1 MWDSE
6 NSHNFSN
13 EMNISSRTVIDQ
25 EIQLPPLNWT
35 LGYTKFRRVV
45 GELDNLI
52 NAAKE
57 VTLVEQPYLWEHLE
71 TLVPEVKSIFDERW
85 SVMRKDARS
94 ECI

>member
-1 MWDSE
+1 MGFRE
-6 NSHNFSN
+6 FAQFFQRN
-13 EMNISSRTVIDQ
+13 EHQFQNGDQ